1 MMCVCAWACAFAC
14 LDSNH
19 ATSETRHSWSY
30 KTFAITINLIKYFK
44 NLKADTQAHKHT
56 HRHAQGEV
64 KILEARLAK
73 HAADFFWHL
82 SPFAVECDRV
92 GGCWSADF
100 MTYLQ
105 PRPTISYRRGSTH
118 ENGNRDKGFLF
129 IFCPAANVNQ
139 KKKTLHLRKINK

>member
-82 SPFAVECDRV
+82 SPFAVECDLV

-105 PRPTISYRRGSTH
+105 PSNLDPQFPTDVAQLMRTGTIT
-118 ENGNRDKGFLF
+118 NVFFLYF
-129 IFCPAANVNQ
+129 FPAANVNQ
-139 KKKTLHLRKINK
+139 KKKPSPKK